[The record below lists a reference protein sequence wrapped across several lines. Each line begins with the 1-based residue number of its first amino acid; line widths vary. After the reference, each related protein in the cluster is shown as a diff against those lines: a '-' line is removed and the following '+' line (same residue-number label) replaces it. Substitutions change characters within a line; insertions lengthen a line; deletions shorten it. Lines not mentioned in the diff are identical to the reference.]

1 MSEMNVSRRE
11 LLGWAAAAGSAA
23 MLPGWA
29 TAQGAVSFAGKT
41 VEWTIPFGE
50 GGGSDAWARFFA
62 PYLAKHLPGNP
73 TVLVRNVPGGG
84 GLSGVNAF
92 AQRPQD
98 DGLAILGVS
107 GSNQF
112 PYLLGD
118 RRVQYDYKDFTPV
131 LVSPTGG
138 VVYIP
143 ADYGVAD
150 MSQGK
155 VLLERE
161 FVFANTGATSLD
173 LVLMLAYD
181 LLGLKVRHVFGM
193 SSRGETRLAFERGEA
208 NIDYQ
213 TSSSYLANIVP
224 LVEAGK
230 AVPIFSLGTLDAE
243 GKVVR
248 DPTFPDIPHFL
259 EAHEMMYG
267 EPPKP
272 SEKLDAY
279 IAFFSAGFP
288 AQKMVV
294 LPKSVAPEI
303 VETYRTAFAEAVADP
318 ELQANKDKI
327 LGAYTQGTG
336 PAAQRLFE
344 IATTLS
350 PEAKA
355 WMQDYLRTNYN
366 VQI

>member
-1 MSEMNVSRRE
+1 MNFSRRE
-11 LLGWAAAAGSAA
+11 ILGWAAATGALAL
-23 MLPGWA
+23 LPGRA
-29 TAQGAVSFAGKT
+29 GAQGSVSFAGKT

-73 TVLVRNVPGGG
+73 TVLVRNAPGGG
-84 GLSGVNAF
+84 GLSGANAF
-92 AQRPQD
+92 AQRKQD
-98 DGLAILGVS
+98 DGLALLGVS

-118 RRVQYDYKDFTPV
+118 KRVQYDYNDFTPV

-138 VVYIP
+138 VAYIP
-143 ADYGVAD
+143 ADYGVTD

-155 VLLERE
+155 ALLDRE

-181 LLGLKVRHVFGM
+181 ILGLKVRHVFGM

-208 NIDYQ
+208 TIDYQ

-230 AVPIFSLGTLDAE
+230 AVPIFSLGTLDAD

-259 EAHEMMYG
+259 EAYEMMYG
-267 EPPKP
+267 APPKP

-288 AQKMVV
+288 AQKMAV
-294 LPKSVAPEI
+294 LPKSVAPDIIEA
-303 VETYRTAFAEAVADP
+303 YRGAFIKAVADP
-318 ELQANKDKI
+318 DLQASKDKV
-327 LGAYTQGTG
+327 LGDYTQGTG

-366 VQI
+366 IQI